1 MKLGL
6 QISNFTW
13 KGRGPKLG
21 ENLANISRA
30 AEDVGYDSLWVMDH
44 LFQIP
49 PIGSAHMEM
58 LEAYTALSFIGAN
71 TKTAKLGTMVT
82 GVTYRNPGFLC
93 KQVSTLDVLSGG
105 RAIFG
110 IGAAWFDRE
119 HKAYGIPFPPLKERF
134 ERLEETILICKQM
147 WTSKEDGPFTGKH
160 YQLKETLNS
169 PQPLQKPHPPLLI
182 GGGGEK
188 KTLKLV
194 AKYANACNIH
204 AYSPEFVAGKFA
216 VLREHCEKFGRD
228 FDEIE
233 RTVIL
238 NGLDVGPN
246 GEKTGEAVELLGSL
260 ADVGVQAVYSWVTGA
275 DKIAPLEAVGRDVIP
290 QVKDL

>member
-13 KGRGPKLG
+13 KGRGPKLA
-21 ENLANISRA
+21 ETLANISRT
-30 AEDVGYDSLWVMDH
+30 AEDVGYTSLWAMDH
-44 LFQIP
+44 IFQIP

-58 LEAYTALSFIGAN
+58 LEPYTALSFMAAQ
-71 TKTAKLGTMVT
+71 TKTATLGTMVT

-105 RAIFG
+105 RAVLG

-119 HKAYGIPFPPLKERF
+119 HKAMGIPFPPVKERL
-134 ERLEETILICKQM
+134 ERLEEAILICKQM
-147 WTSKEDGPFTGKH
+147 WTSKEDGRFEGKH
-160 YQLKETLNS
+160 YQMKETLNS
-169 PQPLQKPHPPLLI
+169 PQPLQKPHPPILI
-182 GGGGEK
+182 GGSGEK

-194 AKYANACNIH
+194 AKYGDACNVH
-204 AYSPEFVAGKFA
+204 AHSPEFVRDKFA
-216 VLREHCEKFGRD
+216 VLRQHCEAIGRD
-228 FDEIE
+228 YEEIE

-246 GEKTGEAVELLGSL
+246 GEKAGEAVELLGSL
-260 ADVGVQAVYSWVTGA
+260 AEVGVQAVYAWVVGA
-275 DKIAPLEAVGRDVIP
+275 DKIAPLEAVGRDIIP
-290 QVKDL
+290 QVRGL